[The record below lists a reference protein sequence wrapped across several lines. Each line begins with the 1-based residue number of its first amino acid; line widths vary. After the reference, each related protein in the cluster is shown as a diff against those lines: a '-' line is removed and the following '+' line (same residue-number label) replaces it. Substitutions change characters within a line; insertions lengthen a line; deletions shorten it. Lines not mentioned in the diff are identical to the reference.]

1 MKRILVSLLLCV
13 SLILS
18 CFSLFACDTDEIP
31 ELPNGGSG
39 DHTTADN
46 GTGDNGNT
54 DDNGNTGDGE
64 HTGDADEDAP
74 IFPDSLFTS
83 HTEFLPNYTAEDFES
98 LKAMVADLNTA
109 ATEENLTNEELVALD
124 DAIGAE
130 LVRLANSLSLYQI
143 AYYADTTNDVAFE
156 RYNNCDGYYTEF
168 WTLYEALYAP
178 MAESSYREV
187 FFEDMTDEE
196 IADAVANAV
205 TDPALVELTN
215 RKNEFENTFDNL
227 TDEQIDGVGFDYNT
241 FYKNYIAVSNE
252 IAAMYGYENYLDFAY
267 AEVFS
272 RDFTYQNV
280 LDYVNGLNENLMP
293 LMTAAFDE
301 VISIKNA
308 MTSEEYYETFALL
321 DASFLEPSSRLLLD
335 GFYRSLGDEIYGI
348 YRSLWDNGYY
358 YIASDKNAMQTAFT
372 STFMTDDG
380 GTFPYLF
387 FSQSYATVGTFV
399 HEFGHYCNMY
409 LADGRGGESYEVMES
424 QSQGAEWLFYAYL
437 ANAGILN
444 GDQARLLSLYQLY
457 DSSFYVVLGGLLGAL
472 DIAVYTEPLPEK
484 TKFNNMMASVI
495 DTAFPSGFPSNF
507 LTNSQV
513 YYYYRVCSVG
523 NSQAYYISYSLSLI
537 TSIEIFARASE
548 DYATGAAVY
557 CELLGYS
564 SDYLATL
571 TEIGLCSPFT
581 PEAFTEIENAFFGEE
596 RSSSE
601 AV

>member
-31 ELPNGGSG
+31 ELPNGGAG

-54 DDNGNTGDGE
+54 GDGE
-64 HTGDADEDAP
+64 NTGDADEDAP

-83 HTEFLPNYTAEDFES
+83 QADFLPNYTSDDFEN
-98 LKAMVADLNTA
+98 LKAMVAEMNTA

-124 DAIGAE
+124 DEIGAE

-178 MAESSYREV
+178 MAVSCYREV

-196 IADAVANAV
+196 IADMVANAV

-215 RKNEFENTFDNL
+215 RKNEYENTFDNL
-227 TDEQIDGVGFDYNT
+227 TDDQIDGVGFDYNT
-241 FYKNYIAVSNE
+241 FYKNYIEVSNE
-252 IAAMYGYENYLDFAY
+252 IAAMYGYDNYLDFAY

-272 RDFTYQNV
+272 RDFTYESV
-280 LDYVNGLNENLMP
+280 LNYVNGLNDNLMP
-293 LMTAAFDE
+293 LTTAAYNE
-301 VISIKNA
+301 LTALMKTI
-308 MTSEEYYETFALL
+308 SEEDYYGTFGIL
-321 DASFLEPSSRLLLD
+321 DASFSEPSSRVILD

-348 YRSLWDNGYY
+348 YQSLWENGYY

-372 STFMTDDG
+372 STFMTEDG
-380 GTFPYLF
+380 NGTIPYLF

-437 ANAGILN
+437 ATSGILN
-444 GDQARLLSLYQLY
+444 DDQARLLVLMELY
-457 DSSFYVVLGGLLGAL
+457 DSSFYVVLGGLLGAM
-472 DIAVYTEPLPEK
+472 DIAVYTETLPEK
-484 TKFNNMMASVI
+484 PKFNNIMRTVI
-495 DTAFPSGFPSNF
+495 ETAFPSGFPSNF
-507 LTNSQV
+507 LTNTDV

-537 TSIEIFARASE
+537 SSIEIFAQAIE
-548 DYATGAAVY
+548 NYAAGAATY

-581 PEAFTEIENAFFGEE
+581 TEAFNIINNAFFAEE
-596 RSSSE
+596 ESASE

>member
-1 MKRILVSLLLCV
+1 MKRIIVSLLLCV
-13 SLILS
+13 SLLLS

-31 ELPNGGSG
+31 EIPNGGAG

-46 GTGDNGNT
+46 GTGD
-54 DDNGNTGDGE
+54 GDK
-64 HTGDADEDAP
+64 DAP

-83 HTEFLPNYTAEDFES
+83 HADFLPNYTSDDFEN
-98 LKAMVADLNTA
+98 LKALVAEMNTA

-124 DAIGAE
+124 EEIGNE
-130 LVRLANSLSLYQI
+130 LVRLANSLSLYEI

-156 RYNNCDGYYTEF
+156 RYNNCDNYYTEF

-178 MAESSYREV
+178 MAESCYREV

-196 IADAVANAV
+196 IADMVASAV

-215 RKNEFENTFDNL
+215 RKNEYENTFDNF
-227 TDEQIDGVGFDYNT
+227 TDRELMGDTFDAL
-241 FYKNYIAVSNE
+241 YKNYVDVSNE

-272 RDFTYQNV
+272 RDFTPQNV
-280 LDYVNGLNENLMP
+280 LDYVNGLNENMVSIAE
-293 LMTAAFDE
+293 TAFDE
-301 VISIKNA
+301 IVNIISNIG
-308 MTSEEYYETFALL
+308 YYEYFACFDLL
-321 DASFLEPSSRLLLD
+321 DAPFMETSSLALLD

-348 YRSLWDNGYY
+348 YQSLMSDGYY
-358 YIASDKNAMQTAFT
+358 YIASDENAMQTAFT

-380 GTFPYLF
+380 NGTIPYLF
-387 FSQSYATVGTFV
+387 FSQSYATVSTFV

-437 ANAGILN
+437 ANSGILN
-444 GDQARLLSLYQLY
+444 EEEARRLAIYQLFKSAWY
-457 DSSFYVVLGGLLGAL
+457 IVQGGLLGAL
-472 DIAVYTEPLPEK
+472 DIAVYTETLPA
-484 TKFNNMMASVI
+484 TPDFDSMMDGVI
-495 DTAFPSGFPSNF
+495 SAAFPSGLPEF
-507 LTNSQV
+507 LFYDGEEEV
-513 YYYYRVCSVG
+513 YSYYRACAIG

-537 TSIEIFARASE
+537 SSIEIFVRASE
-548 DYATGAAVY
+548 NYAAGAATY

-571 TEIGLCSPFT
+571 TEIGLLSPFT
-581 PEAFTEIENAFFGEE
+581 IEAFTEIENAFFGEE
-596 RSSSE
+596 ESASE